1 MAENKN
7 STMSE
12 VLKREKLRKEHKKEQ
27 VETERKAIEAAV
39 AKMAPSATDEKPSIA
54 SAANSRRYLSSY
66 EVAVIK
72 TSKDLRYYFLL
83 EEEYA
88 SKFKEIYQS
97 NEETFKRY
105 AIDGPKYLEY
115 IRESYER
122 YKKVHSLMP
131 LEPMKPKYFKYV
143 VDSIHELIH
152 MLGQRFGS

>member
-7 STMSE
+7 SMVGE
-12 VLKREKLRKEHKKEQ
+12 VLKREKLRKDHKKEQ
-27 VETERKAIEAAV
+27 IETERKAIEAAV
-39 AKMAPSATDEKPSIA
+39 AKMAPSEEKPSIV

-66 EVAVIK
+66 EIAVVK
-72 TSKDLRYYFLL
+72 TSKDIRYYFLL

-88 SKFKEIYQS
+88 SKFKEIFQT
-97 NEETFKRY
+97 NEAIFKRY

-131 LEPMKPKYFKYV
+131 LEPMKPKHFKYV

>member
-12 VLKREKLRKEHKKEQ
+12 VLKREKLQKDHKKEQ
-27 VETERKAIEAAV
+27 IETERKAIEAAV
-39 AKMAPSATDEKPSIA
+39 AKMAAPIPGEKPSIA
-54 SAANSRRYLSSY
+54 STANSRRYMSSY
-66 EVAVIK
+66 EVAVVQ
-72 TSKDLRYYFLL
+72 TSKDIRYYFLL
-83 EEEYA
+83 EQAYA
-88 SKFKEIYQS
+88 SKFKEIFQS
-97 NEETFKRY
+97 NESTFKRY

-131 LEPMKPKYFKYV
+131 LEPMKPKHFKYV

-152 MLGQRFGS
+152 MLGQRFGN